1 MKIKHLVILT
11 SLLCSAQITA
21 VSANDTSNLPAYGA
35 DLTQT
40 SVSGL
45 SSGAFMTSQIH
56 VAYSNDF
63 IGAGVIAGGPYYCSG
78 SYSWQSHLQ
87 NAMTTCMSPLTASVA
102 PDGKKLFDKAET
114 FAANGF
120 IDDLNNLKDDKVYL
134 FSGQNDK
141 TVKTLVVDQ
150 TKVFYEAADIAGE
163 QIFYNDTV
171 NAGHA
176 IITSD
181 DDDVACSE
189 THAPYINDCDFI
201 QSHNILKHIY
211 GEDLRAPAETGKL
224 SGQIIEFN
232 QAEFIPPSGK
242 HSSMSEKAY
251 AYVPQSCETGACRVH
266 VAFHGCEQG
275 ANFQV
280 KYNEKYGDQYYTT
293 TGYNELADTNNIIV
307 LYPQAEGSNVTPFNP
322 KGCWDFWGY
331 SSNDFYKKTAPQMVA
346 VMGMV
351 ERLGKQRQT
360 VTAELTQA
368 EK

>member
-1 MKIKHLVILT
+1 MKIKHLVVLST
-11 SLLCSAQITA
+11 LLCSAQIMTASADDA
-21 VSANDTSNLPAYGA
+21 VSLPAYGA

-102 PDGKKLFDKAET
+102 PDGEKLFGKAET

-134 FSGQNDK
+134 FSGKNDK

-150 TKVFYEAADIAGE
+150 TKAFYAAADVAE
-163 QIFYNDTV
+163 TQIKYNSAVD
-171 NAGHA
+171 AGHA
-176 IITSD
+176 IITND
-181 DDDVACSE
+181 DNDVPCSE

-201 QSHNILKHIY
+201 QSHRILKHIY
-211 GEDLRAPAETGKL
+211 GEDLRDAVKTEEL
-224 SGQIIEFN
+224 SGKIVEFN

-251 AYVPQSCETGACRVH
+251 AYVPKSCETGACRVH

-280 KYNEKYGDQYYTT
+280 KFNETYGDQYYTT
-293 TGYNELADTNNIIV
+293 TGYNELADANNIIV
-307 LYPQAEGSNVTPFNP
+307 LYPQAEGSNTIPFNP

-351 ERLGKQRQT
+351 KRLGEQPNT
-360 VTAELTQA
+360 ATAELAQA
-368 EK
+368 GN

>member
-1 MKIKHLVILT
+1 MKIKHLALLS
-11 SLLCSAQITA
+11 SLLCSAQISV
-21 VSANDTSNLPAYGA
+21 VSANEATSLPAYGA

-56 VAYSNDF
+56 VAYSNNF

-78 SYSWQSHLQ
+78 SYSFQSHLQ
-87 NAMTTCMSPLTASVA
+87 NAMGICMNPLTASVA
-102 PDGKKLFDKAET
+102 PDGEKLFGKAEN

-120 IDDLNNLKDDKVYL
+120 IDDLSNLKDDKIYL
-134 FSGQNDK
+134 FSGINDK
-141 TVKTLVVDQ
+141 TVTQLVVNQ
-150 TKVFYEAADIAGE
+150 TKAFYLAAEVAEE
-163 QIFYNDTV
+163 QIFYNDKV

-176 IITSD
+176 IITND
-181 DDDVACSE
+181 DNDVECAK

-211 GEDLRAPAETGKL
+211 GADLNPPVETDKL
-224 SGQIIEFN
+224 SGQIVAFN

-242 HSSMSEKAY
+242 YSSMSEKAY
-251 AYVPQSCETGACRVH
+251 AYVPKSCETEACRVH

-275 ANFQV
+275 ANFQI

-293 TGYNELADTNNIIV
+293 TGYNELADTNNIIM
-307 LYPQAEGSNVTPFNP
+307 LYPQAEGSSFTPFNP

-331 SSNDFYKKTAPQMVA
+331 SSNDFYKKTAPQMLA

-351 ERLGKQRQT
+351 ERLGEQRQT